1 LYEGL
6 GGVAPGAPFLPANL
20 VGEVTLKT
28 QRSADLACGCLLVL
42 LGIVVLV
49 AASQIR
55 GGMEERLPPRTLPY
69 IVGVTILSGGAF
81 LALKSW
87 RRGGKDVPLKWPD
100 RGAMIRI
107 TVILLAAVVFVL
119 VMTPI
124 GFPLSSGLYI
134 AFSIW
139 YLKRSAV
146 WTGLIC
152 GIITGVLSY
161 YVFGQLL
168 ELSLPIGTIFFE

>member
-1 LYEGL
+1 VIVKTKRRADIVSGCFLIVL
-6 GGVAPGAPFLPANL
+6 G
-20 VGEVTLKT
+20 
-28 QRSADLACGCLLVL
+28 VL
-42 LGIVVLV
+42 VLV

-69 IVGVTILSGGAF
+69 IVGATILAGGAF

-87 RRGGKDVPLKWPD
+87 RLTGKDVPLKWPD
-100 RGAMIRI
+100 SSALVRI
-107 TVILLAAVVFVL
+107 TVVLLAVVVFVL

-139 YLKRSAV
+139 YLKRSAL
-146 WTGLIC
+146 WTALIAGLV
-152 GIITGVLSY
+152 TGVLSY
-161 YVFGQLL
+161 YVFGQVL
-168 ELSLPIGTIFFE
+168 ELSLPMGTLFFDD

>member
-1 LYEGL
+1 MQ
-6 GGVAPGAPFLPANL
+6 VI
-20 VGEVTLKT
+20 VKT
-28 QRSADLACGCLLVL
+28 QRKADIVSGCFLVVLGILVL
-42 LGIVVLV
+42 I

-69 IVGVTILSGGAF
+69 IVGATILAGGAF

-87 RRGGKDVPLKWPD
+87 RFAGKDVALKWPD
-100 RGAMIRI
+100 RGAMIRL
-107 TVILLAAVVFVL
+107 TVILLAVVVFVL

-124 GFPLSSGLYI
+124 GFHLSSGLYI

-146 WTGLIC
+146 WTALIAGLI
-152 GIITGVLSY
+152 TGALSY
-161 YVFGQLL
+161 YVFGQVL
-168 ELSLPIGTIFFE
+168 ELSLPMGTVFLND

>member
-1 LYEGL
+1 MYEGL

-28 QRSADLACGCLLVL
+28 QRSADLACGCFLVL
-42 LGIVVLV
+42 LGIVVLL

-87 RRGGKDVPLKWPD
+87 RLGGKDVPLKWPD

-107 TVILLAAVVFVL
+107 TVCLLAVVVFLL
-119 VMTPI
+119 VMTPL
-124 GFPLSSGLYI
+124 GFPFSSGLYI
-134 AFSIW
+134 AFSTW
-139 YLKRSAV
+139 YLKRSAL
-146 WTGLIC
+146 WTALIS
-152 GIITGVLSY
+152 GAVTGVLSY
-161 YVFGQLL
+161 YVFGKLL
-168 ELSLPIGTIFFE
+168 ELSLPMGTIFFD

>member
-1 LYEGL
+1 
-6 GGVAPGAPFLPANL
+6 V
-20 VGEVTLKT
+20 KT
-28 QRSADLACGCLLVL
+28 QRSADFASGCFLIL
-42 LGIVVLV
+42 LGLLVLV

-69 IVGVTILSGGAF
+69 TVGVTILAGGAF

-87 RRGGKDVPLKWPD
+87 RFAGEDVPLKWPD
-100 RGAMIRI
+100 RRAMIRI
-107 TVILLAAVVFVL
+107 TVCLLATVVFIL

-146 WTGLIC
+146 WTALIS
-152 GIITGVLSY
+152 GITTGVLSY
-161 YVFGQLL
+161 YVFGKLL